1 EAAAEQDFFDSA
13 LYGIAERRE
22 FDSERTKLVANPGWF
37 PTSLVLAVRPLIS
50 QYVMDVYSIISA
62 SKTGASGAGRAL
74 AQHLHYAEMNENFSA
89 YAIGNH
95 KHKPEIE
102 QYVSNIAGTKC
113 DVMFTPHLIPMTRGI
128 LSTLYVKLNKYM
140 TAEHLHDIYKN
151 NYEQKPFIRIRD
163 LGEYPKTKEVYGS
176 NF

>member
-1 EAAAEQDFFDSA
+1 
-13 LYGIAERRE
+13 
-22 FDSERTKLVANPGWF
+22 
-37 PTSLVLAVRPLIS
+37 
-50 QYVMDVYSIISA
+50 
-62 SKTGASGAGRAL
+62 
-74 AQHLHYAEMNENFSA
+74 MNENFSA

-128 LSTLYVKLNKYM
+128 LSTIYVKLNEYM

-176 NF
+176 NFCDIGLYVDEKIKGLLSYQL